1 VKKKGSLLGGAD
13 AVERKAVSAC
23 GLMDLGVILHR
34 RRYLEKCRHRRKRI
48 SAMMASWAGSV
59 CEAAEDAGE
68 DRSFLSLC
76 DN

>member
-34 RRYLEKCRHRRKRI
+34 RRYLEKCRHRRKENLGDDPF
-48 SAMMASWAGSV
+48 MGGFGM
-59 CEAAEDAGE
+59 
-68 DRSFLSLC
+68 
-76 DN
+76 